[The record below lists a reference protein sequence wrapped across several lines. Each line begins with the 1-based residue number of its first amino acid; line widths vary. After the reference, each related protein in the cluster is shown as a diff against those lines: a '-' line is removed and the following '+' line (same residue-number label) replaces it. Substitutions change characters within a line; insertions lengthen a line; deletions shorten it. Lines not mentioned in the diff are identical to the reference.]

1 MAETTN
7 LQLCSFQL
15 ADATFGLDTM
25 LVQEIIKVPDITKV
39 YLAPPEITG
48 IINLRGKIV
57 TIVDLAIKLDLP
69 TKVEISNRRI
79 IIVESQD
86 EPFGLVVDHIND
98 VISIDGEGVDAAPS
112 NVRVAQSRFIAG
124 VFRDSEQLIAILNLD
139 EIITLAEKKMQQ
151 TVFLKTPD

>member
-39 YLAPPEITG
+39 YLAPDDITG

-57 TIVDLAIKLDLP
+57 TIIDLAIKLDLP
-69 TKVEISNRRI
+69 TEAEMTDRRI

-86 EPFGLVVDHIND
+86 EPFGLVVDKIND
-98 VISIDGEGVDAAPS
+98 VIHIDGEELDAAPS
-112 NVRVAQSRFIAG
+112 NVRVAQSRFISG
-124 VFRDSEQLIAILNLD
+124 VFRDNEQLIAILNLD
-139 EIITLAEKKMQQ
+139 EVINPAEKKS
-151 TVFLKTPD
+151 D

>member
-39 YLAPPEITG
+39 YLAPEDITG

-57 TIVDLAIKLDLP
+57 TIIDLAVKLDLP
-69 TKVEISNRRI
+69 TEAEMADRRI
-79 IIVESQD
+79 IIVESQE
-86 EPFGLVVDHIND
+86 EPFGLVVDKIND
-98 VISIDGEGVDAAPS
+98 VIHIDGEELDAAPS
-112 NVRVAQSRFIAG
+112 NVRVAQSRFISG
-124 VFRDSEQLIAILNLD
+124 VFRDNEQLIAILNLD
-139 EIITLAEKKMQQ
+139 EVINPAEKK
-151 TVFLKTPD
+151 TE

>member
-39 YLAPPEITG
+39 YLAPEDITG

-57 TIVDLAIKLDLP
+57 TIIDLAIKLELP
-69 TKVEISNRRI
+69 TEAEMADRRI

-86 EPFGLVVDHIND
+86 EPFGLVVDKIND
-98 VISIDGEGVDAAPS
+98 VIHIDGEELDAAPS
-112 NVRVAQSRFIAG
+112 NVRVAQSRFISG
-124 VFRDSEQLIAILNLD
+124 VFRDNEQLIAILNLD
-139 EIITLAEKKMQQ
+139 EVINPAEKKS
-151 TVFLKTPD
+151 D

>member
-39 YLAPPEITG
+39 YLAPEDITG

-57 TIVDLAIKLDLP
+57 TIIDLAIKLELP
-69 TKVEISNRRI
+69 TDAVMTDRRI

-86 EPFGLVVDHIND
+86 EPFGLVVDKIND
-98 VISIDGEGVDAAPS
+98 VIHIDGEELDAAPS
-112 NVRVAQSRFIAG
+112 NVRVAQSRFISG
-124 VFRDSEQLIAILNLD
+124 VFRDNEQLIAILNLN
-139 EIITLAEKKMQQ
+139 EVINPAEKKS
-151 TVFLKTPD
+151 D

>member
-15 ADATFGLDTM
+15 ADATFGLDTI

-39 YLAPPEITG
+39 YLAPEDITG

-57 TIVDLAIKLDLP
+57 TIIDLAIKLDLP
-69 TKVEISNRRI
+69 TEVEMTDRRI

-86 EPFGLVVDHIND
+86 EPFGLVVDKIND
-98 VISIDGEGVDAAPS
+98 VIHIDGEELDAAPS
-112 NVRVAQSRFIAG
+112 NVRVAQSRLISG
-124 VFRDSEQLIAILNLD
+124 VFRDNEQLIAILNLD
-139 EIITLAEKKMQQ
+139 EVINPADKKS
-151 TVFLKTPD
+151 D